1 MYLKMPGKFVFYLIV
16 LQIIFECIVGD
27 FMRSTDAEILYKIS
41 WPGKIDTEIS
51 DKFEEYPIVTAANE
65 RYTCRI
71 PELKKQVK
79 GSEEPYTG
87 PNPIELLAPL
97 FDQKLCSFKLE
108 SYWTYEI
115 CHGRYVKQYHE
126 EREGKK
132 VKKQEYFLGNFDK
145 LQRSKLSAE
154 YDERAKN
161 PGKYEIPTKK
171 FEGIRMP
178 YVEVQ
183 MTDGTVCDLSN
194 KPRTINLLY
203 VCHHMG
209 KHEIYSLEEVSSCE
223 YEAIILSPFICN
235 HPDYDPRL
243 TDEDEITCIPQDKSP
258 KKPKALAALEAQSL
272 KLRHQ
277 KSTEEKPQKVVAIF
291 RLDKD
296 TQDGEPQLRIELHPA
311 DAIEKNGEEYLH
323 SLMDVSSVSTDTNPV
338 QSFLS
343 GKQCLHGGD
352 GWWKYEFC
360 YGKSVVQYHV
370 EKSGNKITI
379 DLGNFDKKK
388 HIEWIEAHP
397 QKRPKPLEQRK
408 QLSHFYSDGSY
419 CDEMKKKRQTEVRLK
434 CVDVSG
440 SPSSVSLFLL
450 EPKTCEYIL
459 GVESPL
465 ICNILEHVDENGL
478 INESANFD
486 FDSVKSTLVSPKK
499 KQVEDKKRASDEL

>member
-1 MYLKMPGKFVFYLIV
+1 MWEKFGFYLIV
-16 LQIIFECIVGD
+16 LQTIVGGIVCT
-27 FMRSTDAEILYKIS
+27 FMRNTDAEILYKIN
-41 WPGKIDTEIS
+41 WPGKIDTELS
-51 DKFEEYPIVTAANE
+51 NNFEEYPIVTAGNE
-65 RYTCRI
+65 KYTCRI
-71 PELKKQVK
+71 PELKKQEK
-79 GSEEPYTG
+79 ETEQPYTG

-126 EREGKK
+126 EREARGQKI
-132 VKKQEYFLGNFDK
+132 KKQEYFLGTFDK

-154 YDERAKN
+154 YDEKAKN
-161 PGKYEIPTKK
+161 PEKKYEVPTKK

-178 YVEVQ
+178 YVEVK

-194 KPRTINLLY
+194 KPRTIKLLY
-203 VCHHMG
+203 VCHQMG

-223 YEAIILSPFICN
+223 YEAIILSPFICS

-243 TDEDEITCIPQDKSP
+243 TDEDEITCIPEDKSP
-258 KKPKALAALEAQSL
+258 KKPKALAALEAESL

-277 KSTEEKPQKVVAIF
+277 KVSEEKPQKVVAIL
-291 RLDKD
+291 RVNKD

-311 DAIEKNGEEYLH
+311 DAIEKNGEEYLN
-323 SLMDVSSVSTDTNPV
+323 SLLDMSSVPSDTNPV

-379 DLGNFDKKK
+379 DLGKFDKKK
-388 HIEWIEAHP
+388 HIDWIEAHP

-419 CDEMKKKRQTEVRLK
+419 CDEMKKRRQTEVRLK
-434 CVDVSG
+434 CVEVSG

-465 ICNILEHVDENGL
+465 ICNILEHADENGL
-478 INESANFD
+478 INESAGFD
-486 FDSVKSTLVSPKK
+486 FDSLKSTPVSPKK
-499 KQVEDKKRASDEL
+499 EEVEDKKRTSDEL